1 MPAGDWAEPGARL
14 SAERRKRGLTKPELA
29 RRLVPHVTEQCPSL
43 DTLISYLKRWE
54 AGRSG
59 ISERYRFACAKAL
72 DMDAAELFGPQ
83 TVAEPALP
91 GALTTVGSLA
101 APPGS
106 VGETG
111 TIGDWD
117 NMERRRLLLAAL
129 GVSVGALASS
139 GPLNALIDLALTS
152 EPRDLGEWQLAV
164 ADHLHAIRT
173 RPPAQAR
180 DDLLVDLLSLRRQ
193 MTLPGADVTELQRV
207 LAALS
212 TLHGGVLTRL
222 GDHGAALRWWR
233 TARHAADAVGD
244 PDLRLLVRGE
254 EAGFGLYGQRDP
266 ATVLRLLDDADRIKG
281 GSQSVWRADLTRTR
295 AKALS
300 LLGRHEQ
307 AKAAVRALV
316 AAAPDDAPADPIPT
330 FWVADQI
337 HFAESWVYAA
347 AGDESAADEARGR
360 VLSYR
365 QDYQYAANVSL
376 HEALCTVVNGGIA
389 EGVRH
394 ASGVLSSMPSV
405 FRSHMITETGKTV
418 LRAVP
423 LERRQLPAVREFRE
437 VLATAAPSPL
447 VTSAHCP
454 AD

>member
-1 MPAGDWAEPGARL
+1 MPAEYRRALGAL
-14 SAERRKRGLTKPELA
+14 LGAERRRRRLTKPEMA
-29 RRLVPHVTEQCPSL
+29 RRMIPHVAEQCPSL

-54 AGRSG
+54 AGKSG

-72 DMDAAELFGPQ
+72 GMDQAGLFGLDRVP
-83 TVAEPALP
+83 EPSSL
-91 GALTTVGSLA
+91 GALA
-101 APPGS
+101 PPPGS
-106 VGETG
+106 LDETG
-111 TIGDWD
+111 TGDWD
-117 NMERRRLLLAAL
+117 DMERRRLLLAAL
-129 GVSVGALASS
+129 GVGAGALASS
-139 GPLNALIDLALTS
+139 GPLNTLIDLALTS
-152 EPRDLGEWQLAV
+152 EPRGLGEWQLAV

-193 MTLPGADVTELQRV
+193 MTIPGADVTELQRV

-266 ATVLRLLDDADRIKG
+266 ATVLRLLDDADRIAG
-281 GSQSVWRADLTRTR
+281 GSRSVWRADLTRTR

-300 LLGRHEQ
+300 LLGRHDQ
-307 AKAAVRALV
+307 AKTAVRALV
-316 AAAPDDAPADPIPT
+316 AAAPDDAPAGPIPT
-330 FWVADQI
+330 LWVADQI
-337 HFAESWVYAA
+337 YFAESWVYAA

-360 VLSYR
+360 VLAYR
-365 QDYQYAANVSL
+365 GDYQYAANVSL
-376 HEALCTVVNGGIA
+376 HDALCTVVKGGIA
-389 EGVRH
+389 EGARH
-394 ASGVLSSMPSV
+394 ASGVLDSMPAG

-423 LERRQLPAVREFRE
+423 REQQERPAVREFYE
-437 VLATAAPSPL
+437 VLTATAPRSRTLAPG
-447 VTSAHCP
+447 A
-454 AD
+454 

>member
-14 SAERRKRGLTKPELA
+14 GTERRRRGLTKPELA

-72 DMDAAELFGPQ
+72 DMDEAELFGQ
-83 TVAEPALP
+83 ERVAEPALP
-91 GALTTVGSLA
+91 GALTWVGGLGS
-101 APPGS
+101 PPGS
-106 VGETG
+106 VDETG

-117 NMERRRLLLAAL
+117 DMERRRLLLAAL
-129 GVSVGALASS
+129 GVGAGALASS
-139 GPLNALIDLALTS
+139 GPLNTLIDLALTS
-152 EPRDLGEWQLAV
+152 EPRDLGDWQLAV

-193 MTLPGADVTELQRV
+193 MILPGADVTELQRV

-266 ATVLRLLDDADRIKG
+266 ATVLRLLDDADQIKS

-307 AKAAVRALV
+307 AKTAVRALV
-316 AAAPDDAPADPIPT
+316 AATPDDAPAGPIPT

-360 VLSYR
+360 VLAYR
-365 QDYQYAANVSL
+365 GDYQYAANVSL
-376 HEALCTVVNGGIA
+376 HDALCTVVKGGIA
-389 EGVRH
+389 EGACH
-394 ASGVLSSMPSV
+394 ASGVLSSMPSG

-423 LERRQLPAVREFRE
+423 LEKRQLPSVREFRE
-437 VLATAAPSPL
+437 VLATTAPSPRVL
-447 VTSAHCP
+447 SSGA
-454 AD
+454 